1 MELCLGRGAAPR
13 PPEDG
18 SAQSPLSEVL
28 GVSEPTSV
36 WSPCRALPRPSRR
49 LFLSLAACVLVRGS
63 PPPWLPLQQEPVA
76 ASGPGAGAGSGK
88 EAGGGNSGLTWG
100 MSCLAPGW
108 LRGVSFSH
116 TLLHTCL
123 SQRAAASWDFF
134 PSFFFF
140 FFFFILNHLYSWD
153 FFWDDRCGPA
163 APCTLVVPGV
173 WVCLELSEAHGT
185 CWTRLVGFYCGGA
198 GFFISEPSSGEKG
211 GETHPAGKREA
222 CEQGPGW
229 GPLLPDRC
237 TPGLTCVGLRG
248 VSCHPERLQ
257 RSCVHG
263 CRPAGRRVME
273 TWLRMGLLLCVCW
286 HL

>member
-140 FFFFILNHLYSWD
+140 FFFLYSIICIPGISFGMTGVVLRPPAHSWCPGCGCVWNCQKPTVPAGPGLLD
-153 FFWDDRCGPA
+153 SIVGVRGSLSASPALGRKAGRPILQGRGRPASRGPA
-163 APCTLVVPGV
+163 GGPSFLTGAHLALPVWGCGVCPATQRDSSAAVCTAVV
-173 WVCLELSEAHGT
+173 
-185 CWTRLVGFYCGGA
+185 
-198 GFFISEPSSGEKG
+198 
-211 GETHPAGKREA
+211 
-222 CEQGPGW
+222 
-229 GPLLPDRC
+229 
-237 TPGLTCVGLRG
+237 
-248 VSCHPERLQ
+248 LQ
-257 RSCVHG
+257 AV
-263 CRPAGRRVME
+263 A
-273 TWLRMGLLLCVCW
+273 
-286 HL
+286 